1 MAKLIRRFK
10 KALAERFK
18 KAKKLGYWN
27 DSHID
32 QGFIE
37 KRKRQKRFREQVL
50 NGNINPQF
58 AVLIS
63 REIAKKSLVRYR
75 KL

>member
-10 KALAERFK
+10 RALAERYK

-32 QGFIE
+32 QGFVE
-37 KRKRQKRFREQVL
+37 KRKRQARFREQVL
-50 NGNINPQF
+50 NGDINPEF
-58 AVLIS
+58 ANLIP
-63 REIAKKSLVRYR
+63 REIAKKSVVRH
-75 KL
+75 KIL